1 MTDFRQAHPDGVIL
15 TIDQMRAY
23 LQSSLKR
30 VWYPIGQTPTVR
42 VSPKRDS
49 VAFYGGLDVISG
61 QQIALSLPGMSGE
74 NTVHFLKHMLTALPN
89 RHILILWDRA
99 PWHQGVARHFIEA
112 HPLLEMMYF
121 PPACPQLNPQE
132 HVWKLTREA
141 VGHLRDYAHIGDLR
155 QAFQRHFDRTL
166 FHIGW
171 VEKYLPPIFIRT

>member
-1 MTDFRQAHPDGVIL
+1 VTDFLQAHPDDVIL
-15 TIDQMRAY
+15 AIDQMRAY
-23 LQSSLKR
+23 LRASLKR
-30 VWYPIGQTPTVR
+30 VWYPIGQTPIVR
-42 VSPKRDS
+42 VSPQRDS

-74 NTVHFLKHMLTALPN
+74 NTVHFLKHVLASSPN
-89 RHILILWDRA
+89 RSILILWDRA
-99 PWHQGVARHFIEA
+99 PWHKGVARQFIED

-155 QAFQRHFDRTL
+155 KAFQCHLDWTL
-166 FHIGW
+166 FHIRW
-171 VEKYLPPIFIRT
+171 VEKYLPPIFVRT